1 MKLIATW
8 IVLAIAVGNGPR
20 GIHPN
25 VERSAKAF
33 ALRAEAA
40 AVARKL
46 QPSGSGSAENGKRL
60 YMTYYCYSCHGT
72 EGHGG
77 AGSRLIARATPDAL
91 IRYVRKPSGGNMPP
105 YTTKVISDQDLI
117 DIHAYLRSIPPSPA
131 AKSIPMLQQ

>member
-1 MKLIATW
+1 MKVITTIW
-8 IVLAIAVGNGPR
+8 IVLAIAWR
-20 GIHPN
+20 GAALP
-25 VERSAKAF
+25 RSATAT
-33 ALRAEAA
+33 ASAAEAKA
-40 AVARKL
+40 AATNRRA
-46 QPSGSGSAENGKRL
+46 GSAENGKRL

-91 IRYVRKPSGGNMPP
+91 IRYVRKPTGGNMPP

-117 DIHAYLRSIPPSPA
+117 DIHAYLRSVPPSPP